1 MSYSIAGN
9 AATYTASIIIIL
21 VTETHVD
28 FSVNDYNLLAFNI
41 LNVLCLQVKF
51 TVKFLYS

>member
-1 MSYSIAGN
+1 MSYSFAGN
-9 AATYTASIIIIL
+9 AATYTAGIIIIL

-41 LNVLCLQVKF
+41 LNVLCL
-51 TVKFLYS
+51 

>member
-1 MSYSIAGN
+1 MSYSIAGI

>member
-9 AATYTASIIIIL
+9 AATYTVSIIIIL

-41 LNVLCLQVKF
+41 LKVLCL
-51 TVKFLYS
+51 